1 MKLGAK
7 KLMLLKLLLKKRK
20 KLPWPLQFSLAHVAT
35 LGTGAQFADRFA
47 EVDTYCTF
55 IGYSRSGHSV
65 VAALLDAHPQIVMA
79 HELRAVKY
87 VNYGFGR
94 DALYYLLFQMTK
106 VRGHSWMRGGGYT
119 YDVPGQWQGSFEKI
133 RVIGDKHGEF
143 TVCTLA
149 DNPKLLQKLRDVV
162 KVPVRFIHV
171 VRNPF
176 DNIATMARR
185 KAKQNSLDIRG
196 TIDRYFRVCES
207 VMKVTAMA
215 DRVDVYDLRQEDFIQ
230 DPKGQLRN
238 LCLWLG
244 VEPSLDYLEACSSIV
259 FESPHK
265 SRHKIEW
272 SEDLKQ
278 EVESKIRSFPFLE
291 GYTFEN

>member
-1 MKLGAK
+1 
-7 KLMLLKLLLKKRK
+7 MLLELLLKNKKLK
-20 KLPWPLQFSLAHVAT
+20 KLPWLLQLSLAHGAT
-35 LGTGAQFADRFA
+35 LGTSAQFADEFA
-47 EVDTYCTF
+47 EVETYCTF
-55 IGYSRSGHSV
+55 IGYSRSGHSL
-65 VAALLDAHPQIVMA
+65 VAALLDAHPHIVMA

-94 DALYYLLFQMTK
+94 NALYYLLFQMTK

-119 YDVPGQWQGSFEKI
+119 YNVPGQWQGSFEKI

-149 DNPKLLQKLRDVV
+149 DNPKLLKKLRDVV

-176 DNIATMARR
+176 DNITTMATMAQR
-185 KAKQNSLDIRG
+185 KAKQNSLDIWG
-196 TIDRYFRVCES
+196 TIDRYFSVCES
-207 VMKVTAMA
+207 VMKVTAM
-215 DRVDVYDLRQEDFIQ
+215 VDQVDLYDLRQEDFIQ

-259 FESPHK
+259 FESPQK
-265 SRHKIEW
+265 SRYKIEW

-278 EVESKIRSFPFLE
+278 EVESRMRSFPFLE
-291 GYTFEN
+291 GYSFEN